1 MIIKP
6 VRTKAD
12 HRAALRAIES
22 LMNARANTPEGERL
36 DVLVTLVEAYE
47 RKHFPMDMP
56 DPVEA
61 IKFAMEQRGL
71 TVKDL
76 ESMIGRTNRIY
87 EVLNRKRPLT
97 LRMIWRLH
105 QGLGIP
111 AECLIRPPGERR
123 AA

>member
-1 MIIKP
+1 MNIKP
-6 VRTKAD
+6 IKTKAD
-12 HRAALRAIES
+12 YRTALKEIES
-22 LMNARANTPEGERL
+22 LMMAKANTPDGERL

-47 RKHFPMDMP
+47 RKHYPLDLP

-71 TVKDL
+71 GVKDL
-76 ESMIGRTNRIY
+76 VPLIGPANRVY
-87 EVLNRKRPLT
+87 EVLNRKRALS

-105 QGLGIP
+105 KQLGIP
-111 AECLIRPPGERR
+111 AESLIRPPEEKV